1 MPMTN
6 LRGCSV
12 TALFQNVILRCEYQ
26 SGRTWSTVGEVIDA
40 GGQLPQAWK
49 DERGRPPRNRKAREE
64 ISPVIARQKERPEP
78 IKTWTEEDCQK
89 VIKMR
94 EEGVTWRECG
104 RMYGISDQM
113 MLKRIRAYKVE
124 PDIVRKKSRRSLGSW
139 NEADCENVVRM
150 REAKITWDNCG
161 RAYGITGK
169 AMQKRIRKYELE
181 HEKREVPEGLKVLT
195 FTEMMDWK
203 VSG

>member
-1 MPMTN
+1 MSRPARVDTMPMTN

-12 TALFQNVILRCEYQ
+12 TALFQNVILRSEYQ
-26 SGRTWSTVGEVIDA
+26 SGRTWSTVGEVINA
-40 GGQLPQAWK
+40 GGQLPQDWK
-49 DERGRPPRNRKAREE
+49 DERGRPQRNRKTRDAV
-64 ISPVIARQKERPEP
+64 SPVIARQKERPEP

-124 PDIVRKKSRRSLGSW
+124 PAVVKKGSRRSRGSW
-139 NEADCENVVRM
+139 NEADYENIVRM
-150 REAKITWDNCG
+150 RVARLTWDECG

-181 HEKREVPEGLKVLT
+181 REKREVPEG
-195 FTEMMDWK
+195 
-203 VSG
+203 GIA

>member
-1 MPMTN
+1 
-6 LRGCSV
+6 V

-26 SGRTWSTVGEVIDA
+26 SGRTWSTVSEVIDA

-49 DERGRPPRNRKAREE
+49 DERGRPPRNRKARDE
-64 ISPVIARQKERPEP
+64 ISPVIARQKERPAP

-104 RMYGISDQM
+104 RMYGITDHQIFN
-113 MLKRIRAYKVE
+113 RIRKYKVE
-124 PDIVRKKSRRSLGSW
+124 PEVVKKSSGRRLGSW
-139 NEADCENVVRM
+139 TEVDYENVVRM
-150 REAKITWDNCG
+150 RKARLTWDDCG

-181 HEKREVPEGLKVLT
+181 REKHEVPEGRV
-195 FTEMMDWK
+195 
-203 VSG
+203 